1 VGDANSFDV
10 VSDIDLQ
17 EVDNAVNQS
26 MKEIVQRYDF
36 KGSVSR
42 ITLDKTKK
50 EIELYSDDEGKLRSV
65 VDILQSKFIKR
76 GLPLKALDLQTA
88 ETVAGGKARQMAKLV
103 CGIPM
108 EICKD
113 IVRLIKDSKMKVQ
126 ASIHEDKVKVSG
138 KSRDELQA
146 VIQMLK
152 GREFKV
158 ALQFTNYR

>member
-1 VGDANSFDV
+1 VGDVSSFDV
-10 VSDIDLQ
+10 VSEIDLQ
-17 EVDNAVNQS
+17 ETDNAVNQA

-50 EIELYSDDEGKLRSV
+50 EIELYSDDEGKLASV
-65 VDILQSKFIKR
+65 LDILQTKFIKR
-76 GLPLKALDLQTA
+76 GLPLKALDMQKA
-88 ETVAGGKARQMAKLV
+88 ETVSGGKARQTAKLV

-108 EICKD
+108 EICKE
-113 IVRLIKDSKMKVQ
+113 IVRLVKDSKHKVQ
-126 ASIHEDKVKVSG
+126 VSIHEDKVKVSG

-146 VIQMLK
+146 VIQMLR

-158 ALQFTNYR
+158 ALQFLNYR